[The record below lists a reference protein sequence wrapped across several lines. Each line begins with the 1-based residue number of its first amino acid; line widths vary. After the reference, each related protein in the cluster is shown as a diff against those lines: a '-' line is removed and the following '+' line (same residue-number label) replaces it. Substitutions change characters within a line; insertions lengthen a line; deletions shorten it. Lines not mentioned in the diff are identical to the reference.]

1 MYLRSI
7 VSEGVVCSS
16 SRKFESVSR
25 SNPILTELAAVPC
38 SMRTPPPPARILIC
52 TQKAKAK
59 EVRVSPSQVSGI
71 GNMSLVLEGVLEN
84 TYCLIVLQILSSVS
98 K

>member
-1 MYLRSI
+1 MYFRSI
-7 VSEGVVCSS
+7 VIPINPIYMSL
-16 SRKFESVSR
+16 KFESVSR
-25 SNPILTELAAVPC
+25 SNAIVTELVAVPC
-38 SMRTPPPPARILIC
+38 SMRTPPARARVLIC